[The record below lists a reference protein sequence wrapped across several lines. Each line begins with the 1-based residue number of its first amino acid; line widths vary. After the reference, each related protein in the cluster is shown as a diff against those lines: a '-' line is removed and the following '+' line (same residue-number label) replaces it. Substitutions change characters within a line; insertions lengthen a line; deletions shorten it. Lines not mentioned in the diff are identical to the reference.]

1 MRTNIVLNDEL
12 VNEAFQYAKNVHTK
26 KELVEIALQE
36 FVNNRKMRDIR
47 DLRGKIEFAEGYD
60 YKMMRADQ

>member
-12 VNEAFQYAKNVHTK
+12 VNEAFKYAKGVHTK
-26 KELVEIALQE
+26 RELVEIALQE

-47 DLRGKIEFAEGYD
+47 ELRGEIEFAEGYD
-60 YKMMRADQ
+60 YKAMRADQ

>member
-12 VNEAFQYAKNVHTK
+12 VNEAFKYAQGVHTK
-26 KELVEIALQE
+26 RELVEIALQE
-36 FVNNRKMRDIR
+36 FVNNRKLRDIR

-60 YKMMRADQ
+60 YKAMRVDQ

>member
-26 KELVEIALQE
+26 RELVEIALQE

-60 YKMMRADQ
+60 YKTMRADQ